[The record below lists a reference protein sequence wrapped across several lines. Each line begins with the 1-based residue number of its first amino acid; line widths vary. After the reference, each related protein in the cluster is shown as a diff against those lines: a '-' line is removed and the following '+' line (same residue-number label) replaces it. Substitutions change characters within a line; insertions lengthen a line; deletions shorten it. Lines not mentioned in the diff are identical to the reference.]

1 MRFVK
6 WLAIGIVGLVVVA
19 VAAVFVIASSIDPNQ
34 YKPQIVEAAKK
45 ATGRDLV
52 LKGDIKL
59 SIGLSPSFGIADV
72 SFGNAA
78 WGSRP
83 EMVKVGRFEVQV
95 ALLPL
100 LSKQVEV
107 KRLVL
112 LDTDILLET
121 DAKGKGNWEFD
132 APAKPGAIA
141 AAPAQGQPAAQ
152 GAGGG
157 TPLPVVREVELRN
170 ARFAFR
176 DGVSK
181 QTNEVK
187 LERVLLNADSASSP
201 LRLDIAGSANVPELS
216 GEQKFALKGS
226 VGSVERMLQTSGQPW
241 PVDLTMTLGENAL
254 SAHVSGGIVSPTQGK
269 GYSIDLAADVPEV
282 QKLAALAKQEI
293 PALGPLKLAVKAA
306 DSGPGARPTLPD
318 IKIDFGRADTIRL
331 EVAGSF
337 QDPVQQRGIKLAVK
351 ATSQDIAAPFKAA
364 KMDAPVTGPLDLQ
377 FNVSDPAAARYQI
390 SGLKLAVGP
399 SGAVDLS
406 GDVNVALPPGGKPS
420 VQANLRSQTVDLVRL
435 MPAKSGSSASAPAKP
450 AAGAA
455 AGGGSAAND
464 GRVIP
469 NEKVPFDLLNAA
481 NAELKYAAA
490 AIVTQGATLKGLN
503 LQLVVNNGVL
513 TLRPL
518 TFEMDGGKFV
528 LDATANAA
536 QKNFTNKIEMR
547 QLEVG
552 RVLTERKLNDW
563 FSGGPTTLDV
573 NLRGA
578 GDTARQLAAS
588 LAGDVYLNMG
598 KGELGKEATK
608 VIGEWLGTVFP
619 PLAKVTIGTSV
630 RCAIHKIDFRD
641 GIGVYKA
648 GLIDTGVMSAR
659 TTGTINLATE
669 QLALN
674 QIAGPVAF
682 NIGGTLAKPSYTP
695 DAAGT
700 AQALL
705 QGGAGTVTGIAKG
718 GVGTIAGL
726 LGGRQQAASGPA
738 SDECAQALAAATGKA
753 APPTQAAPASS
764 QQKPAQAAPSNPGG
778 ITLPG
783 GIKLPFGR

>member
-1 MRFVK
+1 MRFLK
-6 WLAIGIVGLVVVA
+6 WIAIAVVGLVVVA
-19 VAAVFVIASSIDPNQ
+19 VGAVFIIASSIDPNQ
-34 YKPQIVEAAKK
+34 YKPQIVDAAKK
-45 ATGRDLV
+45 ATGRDLS

-59 SIGLSPSFGIADV
+59 SLGLSPSFGIADV
-72 SFGNAA
+72 AFGNAA

-132 APAKPGAIA
+132 APGKPAA
-141 AAPAQGQPAAQ
+141 APAAPAQGQPAASE
-152 GAGGG
+152 AGGG
-157 TPLPVVREVELRN
+157 APLPVVREVELRN

-181 QTNEVK
+181 KTNEVK

-201 LRLDIAGSANVPELS
+201 LRLDIAGSANVPELA

-226 VGSVERMLQTSGQPW
+226 VGSVERMLQTTGQPW
-241 PVDLTMTLGENAL
+241 PVDLTFSLGDGAL
-254 SAHVSGGIVSPTQGK
+254 AARVSGGIVSPVQGK
-269 GYSIDLAADVPEV
+269 GYAIDLTADVPEV

-306 DSGPGARPTLPD
+306 DNGPGGRPTLPD
-318 IKIDFGRADTIRL
+318 IKIDFGKTDSIRL
-331 EVAGSF
+331 ELTGSF
-337 QDPVQQRGIKLAVK
+337 QDPVQQRGIKLALK
-351 ATSQDIAAPFKAA
+351 ATAQDLAAPFKAA

-377 FNVSDPAAARYQI
+377 LSVSDPAPARYQV

-406 GDVNVALPPGGKPS
+406 GDVNLSLPPGGKPA
-420 VQANLRSQTVDLVRL
+420 VQASLRSQTVDLVRL
-435 MPAKSGSSASAPAKP
+435 MPPKQGQAAAPAKP
-450 AAGAA
+450 A
-455 AGGGSAAND
+455 GGSAAAPAGD

-469 NEKVPFDLLNAA
+469 NEKVPFELLNSA
-481 NAELKYAAA
+481 NADIKYAAG
-490 AIVTQGATLKGLN
+490 AIVADGATLKGLN
-503 LQLVVNNGVL
+503 LQLVVANGVL

-518 TFEMDGGKFV
+518 TFEMDGGRFAV
-528 LDATANAA
+528 EATANAA
-536 QKNFTNKIEMR
+536 QKNFTHKIEMR
-547 QLEVG
+547 GLEVG
-552 RVLTERKLNDW
+552 RVLNERKLNDW
-563 FSGGPTTLDV
+563 FKGGQTTLDV

-588 LAGDVYLNMG
+588 LAGDVFLNMG
-598 KGELGKEATK
+598 QGELGQAATK
-608 VIGEWLGTVFP
+608 VIGEWLGSVFP

-648 GLIDTGVMSAR
+648 GLVDTGVMSAR
-659 TTGTINLATE
+659 TSGTVNLATE

-674 QIAGPVAF
+674 QVAGPVAF

-700 AQALL
+700 AQALV
-705 QGGAGTVTGIAKG
+705 QGGAGAVTGIAQG
-718 GVGTIAGL
+718 GVSTITGL
-726 LGGRQQAASGPA
+726 LGGRQQASSGSA
-738 SDECAQALAAATGKA
+738 SDACAQALAAATGKA
-753 APPTQAAPASS
+753 APPTQAAPAAN
-764 QQKPAQAAPSNPGG
+764 QPKPAQPAPSNPGG
-778 ITLPG
+778 IQLPG